1 MVYNDAVSESLPAHV
16 GLNASLLSL
25 GENYRGAGINWYI
38 YDLLCHLPDADP
50 VLRYT
55 AFLSEARFCPPPG
68 LEVRRSAWSTQSP
81 IKRIAWEQLIAPWA
95 LRRERVDVLHAMA
108 FVSPVLSRLPTV
120 ITVFD
125 LSFLKFP
132 QAFQA
137 ANRFYLRTMTRLS
150 VRRAEQVIAISEY
163 TRQDVI
169 NRLGVPAER
178 VQTVYC
184 GVDPT
189 FVPLSR
195 PEIDAFKA
203 EKGLPERFVL
213 FLGTIEPRKNV
224 VRLIE
229 AFAALAKHLSDVDL
243 VVAGGKGW
251 FFDPVFA
258 RVQELGLTDRVH
270 FPGYVPEAEK
280 RLWYNAAE
288 VFCYPSLYEGF
299 GLPPLEAMACGT
311 PVIVSTAASLPEVV
325 GEAGIAVDPQDTPGL
340 SEAMHSLLDNAS
352 FDAPSLRAELSE
364 KGSARARRFTWPE
377 AARQTTQIYHLAR
390 RQASLR

>member
-1 MVYNDAVSESLPAHV
+1 MSESLSAHV

-38 YDLLCHLPDADP
+38 YHLLCHLPEADP
-50 VLRYT
+50 GLRYT
-55 AFLSEARFCPPPG
+55 AFLSDARFRPPPG
-68 LEVRRSAWSTQSP
+68 LRVKRPLWSTQSP
-81 IKRIAWEQLIAPWA
+81 FRRIAWEQLVAPWT

-108 FVSPVLSRLPTV
+108 FASPMLSRLPTV

-137 ANRFYLRTMTRLS
+137 ANRFYLRTMTQMS
-150 VRRAEQVIAISEY
+150 VRRAEQVIAISEH

-169 NRLGVPAER
+169 ARLGVPAER

-189 FVPLSR
+189 FVPLPR
-195 PEIDAFKA
+195 AEIEAFKV

-229 AFAALAKHLSDVDL
+229 AFVPLARLFPDVDL

-251 FFDPVFA
+251 FFEPVFA
-258 RVQELGLTDRVH
+258 RAQALGLASRVH

-280 RLWYNAAE
+280 PLWYNAAE

-299 GLPPLEAMACGT
+299 GLPPLEAMACGV
-311 PVIVSTAASLPEVV
+311 PVIASTAASLPEVV
-325 GEAGIAVDPQDTPGL
+325 GDAGILIDPQDTPGL
-340 SEAMHSLLDNAS
+340 SEAMHALFQDAS
-352 FDAPSLRAELSE
+352 FRTELAER
-364 KGSARARRFTWPE
+364 GCARARQFSWPE
-377 AARQTTQIYHLAR
+377 TARQTTQIYHLAR
-390 RQASLR
+390 RQAFLAR

>member
-1 MVYNDAVSESLPAHV
+1 MSESLPVHV

-38 YDLLCHLPDADP
+38 YHLLCHLPEADP
-50 VLRYT
+50 GLRYT
-55 AFLSEARFCPPPG
+55 AFLSDARFRPPPG
-68 LEVRRSAWSTQSP
+68 LRVKRPLWSTQSP
-81 IKRIAWEQLIAPWA
+81 LPRITWEQLVAPWA

-108 FVSPVLSRLPTV
+108 FVSPMLSRLPAV

-132 QAFQA
+132 QAFKP
-137 ANRFYLRTMTRLS
+137 ANRFYLRTMTRIS
-150 VRRAEQVIAISEY
+150 VRQAEQVIAISEY

-169 NRLGVPAER
+169 ARLGVPAER

-184 GVDPT
+184 GVDAT
-189 FVPLSR
+189 FVPL
-195 PEIDAFKA
+195 PPADIAAFKT

-229 AFAALAKHLSDVDL
+229 AFALLAKALPDVDL

-251 FFDPVFA
+251 FFEPVFA
-258 RVQELGLTDRVH
+258 RAQELGLAGRVH

-280 RLWYNAAE
+280 PLWYNAAE

-311 PVIVSTAASLPEVV
+311 PVISSNAASLPEVV
-325 GEAGIAVDPQDTPGL
+325 GEAGIMVDPQDTAGL
-340 SEAMHSLLDNAS
+340 SEAMQALLESA
-352 FDAPSLRAELSE
+352 ALRSELA
-364 KGSARARRFTWPE
+364 GRGCTRARQFNWPE
-377 AARQTTQIYHLAR
+377 TARQTARIYHLAK
-390 RQASLR
+390 RQASVARRDPAVEA